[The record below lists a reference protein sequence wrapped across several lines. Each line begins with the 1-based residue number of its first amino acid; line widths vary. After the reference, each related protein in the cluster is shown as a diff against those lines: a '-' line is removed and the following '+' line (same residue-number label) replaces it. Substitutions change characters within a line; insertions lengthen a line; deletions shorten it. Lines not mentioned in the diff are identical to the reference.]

1 MLIYLYPL
9 FMIPIY
15 AGIFYVILKWLKV
28 DSFRVKR
35 SFVLAATLATIEL
48 ICNLIVF
55 TLDLN
60 GIANTV
66 LSVGIFVFVIRKLLI
81 LKTWQAVVIPIGVTA
96 CGYLIMAVLLMV
108 FFQFFGASTGK
119 LLAVKRSYFPVIL
132 SVRQERV
139 KREK

>member
-1 MLIYLYPL
+1 
-9 FMIPIY
+9 MIPIY
-15 AGIFYVILKWLKV
+15 AGIFYVVLKWIKV

-60 GIANTV
+60 GIVNTV

-108 FFQFFGASTGK
+108 FFQFFVASNGG
-119 LLAVKRSYFPVIL
+119 I
-132 SVRQERV
+132 
-139 KREK
+139 

>member
-1 MLIYLYPL
+1 VLIYLYPL

-35 SFVLAATLATIEL
+35 SLVLAATLAAIEL

-55 TLDLN
+55 TLDLD
-60 GIANTV
+60 GIANTI

-81 LKTWQAVVIPIGVTA
+81 LKTWQAVVIPIGVTT
-96 CGYLIMAVLLMV
+96 CGYLILAVFLMM
-108 FFQFFGASTGK
+108 FFQFFGASNGG
-119 LLAVKRSYFPVIL
+119 I
-132 SVRQERV
+132 
-139 KREK
+139 

>member
-9 FMIPIY
+9 FLIPIY

-28 DSFRVKR
+28 DSFRIKR
-35 SFVLAATLATIEL
+35 SFFLAATLAAIEL
-48 ICNLIVF
+48 TCNLIVF

-66 LSVGIFVFVIRKLLI
+66 LSVGIFVFIIRKLLI

-96 CGYLIMAVLLMV
+96 CGYLVMALLLMV
-108 FFQFFGASTGK
+108 IFQFFGASHGN
-119 LLAVKRSYFPVIL
+119 I
-132 SVRQERV
+132 
-139 KREK
+139 